1 MANLLE
7 PLTVKELR
15 IRNRLVMPPI
25 GTDLATDKGEVT
37 EKHLSYYRARAR
49 QIGLVIVEHSYVD
62 HGGRFTA
69 TQLGVHDD
77 SLVPGLKRLADIIHS
92 SDASAAIQ
100 INHSGGKCVQVVCGA
115 QPVAPS
121 SVRFWKETP
130 RALDATEIGKLVT
143 KFGDAAVRAVEAGF
157 DAVEIHA
164 AHGWLLNQFHSPTS
178 NRRTD
183 QYGGSLENRFR
194 FTMEVVG
201 EVRRRVGPDYPVLY
215 RLGADDFTEGGLT
228 LDESKKV
235 APGIVRAGVDVLDVS
250 SGMCGIYP
258 PGEQSPGFLIPL
270 AEEMRKVCSVP
281 VIGVGGIRTVELADR
296 ILREG
301 RVDLVAIGRALMNDP
316 DWGVKA
322 IDSSGTKIRE

>member
-25 GTDLATDKGEVT
+25 GTDLANDKGEVT

-77 SLVPGLKRLADIIHS
+77 SLVPGLKRLADIIHGS
-92 SDASAAIQ
+92 GTSAAIQ

-130 RALDATEIGKLVT
+130 
-143 KFGDAAVRAVEAGF
+143 
-157 DAVEIHA
+157 
-164 AHGWLLNQFHSPTS
+164 
-178 NRRTD
+178 
-183 QYGGSLENRFR
+183 
-194 FTMEVVG
+194 
-201 EVRRRVGPDYPVLY
+201 
-215 RLGADDFTEGGLT
+215 
-228 LDESKKV
+228 
-235 APGIVRAGVDVLDVS
+235 
-250 SGMCGIYP
+250 
-258 PGEQSPGFLIPL
+258 
-270 AEEMRKVCSVP
+270 
-281 VIGVGGIRTVELADR
+281 
-296 ILREG
+296 
-301 RVDLVAIGRALMNDP
+301 
-316 DWGVKA
+316 
-322 IDSSGTKIRE
+322 